1 MNISEKANAS
11 CCTVLWDKVMSQASK
26 KHVIPL
32 ALAAFGGAICAISAA
47 YIPLFTENFSDIL
60 TEAAKNYVSSFGFD
74 ITLGSFMSALSGVC
88 SDELYAAFFLLISP
102 AIIFGDKLVFSASAL
117 QAFCSSVCVIF
128 VLRADIGT
136 YQTVAAVASSL
147 ISIAF
152 FGYSAHIAL
161 LFSDGVR
168 EAGYRAKAS
177 EIFAYFIKI
186 LSALGFLILV
196 EILILLPS
204 AFI

>member
-1 MNISEKANAS
+1 MNISGKANDS
-11 CCTVLWDKVMSQASK
+11 CCTVIWDKVISQASK

-32 ALAAFGGAICAISAA
+32 ALAAFCGAICAVSAA
-47 YIPLFTENFSDIL
+47 YIPLFTKNFSDIL
-60 TEAAKNYVSSFGFD
+60 TEAAKNYASFFGFD
-74 ITLGSFMSALSGVC
+74 ATLDNFMSALSGIC

-102 AIIFGDKLVFSASAL
+102 AIIFGDKLVFSATAM

-128 VLRADIGT
+128 VFRANVGS
-136 YQTVAAVASSL
+136 YQIAAAVASSL

-152 FGYSAHIAL
+152 FGYSAYIAL
-161 LFSDGVR
+161 LFSDSVR

-186 LSALGFLILV
+186 LSALGCLILV